1 MRKPPDRAEDNQMD
15 LALILFPMF
24 TILGLGAWML
34 NK

>member
-1 MRKPPDRAEDNQMD
+1 MRKQSDKENHMD

-24 TILGLGAWML
+24 TILGLGAWSL

>member
-1 MRKPPDRAEDNQMD
+1 MRKPSPKENLMD

>member
-1 MRKPPDRAEDNQMD
+1 MRKQSDKGSLMD

-24 TILGLGAWML
+24 TILGLAAWTL